1 MGTVN
6 YNLVLYIGNINAYFL
21 MQNLIDRYNS
31 LKDKTPKIHNG
42 KEYHFAHPKNKIFSE
57 LYNDSNIGNIALSL
71 LQAKGLI
78 NYFTG
83 RSETNS
89 TMNITYFYLHADK
102 LNTIINENNIDTYFE
117 RLERIEN
124 KIDELLDKKH
134 STKEINSIAAKILEM
149 RKKNNA

>member
-21 MQNLIDRYNS
+21 IQNLIDKYNS
-31 LKDKTPKIHNG
+31 LKDKTSKTHNG
-42 KEYHFAHPKNKIFSE
+42 KEYHFAYSKNKIFNE
-57 LYNDSNIGNIALSL
+57 LYNDANIGNIALSL

-83 RSETNS
+83 RSEENTA
-89 TMNITYFYLHADK
+89 MNITYFYIYAQR
-102 LNTIINENNIDTYFE
+102 INNILRQDNIDTYFQ

-124 KIDELLDKKH
+124 KLDELLDRKN
-134 STKEINSIAAKILEM
+134 SSKEINPIAAKIL
-149 RKKNNA
+149 RKQNDS